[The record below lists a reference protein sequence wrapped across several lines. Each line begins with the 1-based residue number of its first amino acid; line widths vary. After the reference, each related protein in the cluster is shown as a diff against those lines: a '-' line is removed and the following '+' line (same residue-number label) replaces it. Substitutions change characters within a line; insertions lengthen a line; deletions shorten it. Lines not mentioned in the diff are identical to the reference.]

1 MWYRMCVWEAARLW
15 GGLQKAVLG
24 PQAAGAVWQLSHQ
37 VVLCIEVLLEL
48 PLGSAWGWG
57 REPRNTTGLF
67 SRYGSLPPILLP
79 SCWPAGH
86 LTGHWEPDP
95 VLRAGVRPEG
105 VPLLSELGEGLP
117 TPRHP
122 SPTHLGLGTALIPV
136 LLQCCAMVASHQ
148 PLQLS
153 LPPTPY
159 LTWKGS
165 PFLSI
170 LGRQKSPFR

>member
-1 MWYRMCVWEAARLW
+1 MWEAAQWW
-15 GGLQKAVLG
+15 GGLQKAVPG

-37 VVLCIEVLLEL
+37 VVLSIEVLLEL
-48 PLGSAWGWG
+48 QLGSAWGWG
-57 REPRNTTGLF
+57 REPRNTTGL
-67 SRYGSLPPILLP
+67 SSPDMGASLQYC
-79 SCWPAGH
+79 SQVAGPAGH
-86 LTGHWEPDP
+86 LTGHWEPNP
-95 VLRAGVRPEG
+95 VPRAGGRPEG

-122 SPTHLGLGTALIPV
+122 SPTHLGLGTALIPE
-136 LLQCCAMVASHQ
+136 LLQCCTTVASHQ

-170 LGRQKSPFR
+170 LGRQKSPFP